1 MEEEFGNFQNHS
13 ISKFESMLKTNSF
26 LFFDSNEY
34 EEIIV
39 YYIEIGNIFLA
50 KKAIS
55 LALKQYPDSTIL
67 SLLHIEVLLLNN
79 EVVKAEQIALKIYEI
94 DPLNP
99 EILIQKAKI
108 YSKKKNH
115 IKAIELLEEIKEN
128 SDLYYDALSLI
139 GKEYLFIDD
148 FENAKNI
155 FMKCL
160 KQDDFDYSV
169 LNNIL
174 YCFDSIGDSKSTIKY
189 LNSFLETNPYSEI
202 AWHQLGKEYV
212 KDKRYEE
219 ALSAFDFA
227 IISDDSFVG
236 AYIEMAKILEKLNRI
251 NEAIE
256 KYEISIGINQPTTF
270 ALYRIGRC
278 HYKLGNNDLALS
290 YFIQTIEE
298 DPIHDKA
305 WMSIAIIYYNK
316 NDFNES
322 KNNLLKALE
331 IDSDKIKYWELY
343 AKINVKIDNFEEVE
357 LAIKEILSIGK
368 LDVNTLTFL
377 TRTLIKIPKNE
388 SLIKG
393 LLKSINLF
401 PKSAE
406 NEINYLLS
414 AIYFKILDNE
424 NAISHLKKAYF
435 YNPAKY
441 NYFKKLFPVIP
452 KLHVFK
458 NMLTI

>member
-26 LFFDSNEY
+26 LFFDSNEL
-34 EEIIV
+34 EEIIL
-39 YYIEIGNIFLA
+39 YYIEIGNLFLA

-55 LALKQYPDSTIL
+55 LASKQYPDSTIL

-357 LAIKEILSIGK
+357 LAIKEILSLGK

-377 TRTLIKIPKNE
+377 TQTLIKIPKNE

>member
-55 LALKQYPDSTIL
+55 LASKQYPDSTIL

-202 AWHQLGKEYV
+202 AWHQLGKQYV
-212 KDKRYEE
+212 KDDMYEE

-357 LAIKEILSIGK
+357 LAIKEILSLGK

-377 TRTLIKIPKNE
+377 TQTLIKIPENE

>member
-1 MEEEFGNFQNHS
+1 
-13 ISKFESMLKTNSF
+13 MLKTNSF

-55 LALKQYPDSTIL
+55 LASKQYPDSTIL

-343 AKINVKIDNFEEVE
+343 AKINVKIDNFEEAE
-357 LAIKEILSIGK
+357 LAIKEILSLGK

-377 TRTLIKIPKNE
+377 TQTLIKIPKNE

>member
-67 SLLHIEVLLLNN
+67 SLLYIEVLLLNN

-155 FMKCL
+155 FIKCL
-160 KQDDFDYSV
+160 KQDDFDYSI

-357 LAIKEILSIGK
+357 LAIKEILSLGK

-377 TRTLIKIPKNE
+377 TQTLIKIPENE

>member
-55 LALKQYPDSTIL
+55 LASKQYPDSTIL

-357 LAIKEILSIGK
+357 LAIKEILSLGK

-377 TRTLIKIPKNE
+377 TQTLIKIPKNE

>member
-1 MEEEFGNFQNHS
+1 M
-13 ISKFESMLKTNSF
+13 
-26 LFFDSNEY
+26 
-34 EEIIV
+34 
-39 YYIEIGNIFLA
+39 
-50 KKAIS
+50 
-55 LALKQYPDSTIL
+55 
-67 SLLHIEVLLLNN
+67 HIEVLLLNN

-148 FENAKNI
+148 FEYAKNI
-155 FMKCL
+155 FIKCL
-160 KQDDFDYSV
+160 KQDDFDYSI

-357 LAIKEILSIGK
+357 LAIKEILSLGK

-377 TRTLIKIPKNE
+377 TQTLIKIPENE

-458 NMLTI
+458 NMHTI

>member
-55 LALKQYPDSTIL
+55 LASKQYPDSTIL

-115 IKAIELLEEIKEN
+115 VKAIELLEEIKEN

-343 AKINVKIDNFEEVE
+343 AKINVKIDNFEEAE
-357 LAIKEILSIGK
+357 LAIKEILSLGK

-377 TRTLIKIPKNE
+377 TQTLIKIPKNE

>member
-55 LALKQYPDSTIL
+55 LASKQYPDSTIL

-202 AWHQLGKEYV
+202 AWHELGKQYV
-212 KDKRYEE
+212 NDKMYEE

-227 IISDDSFVG
+227 IICDDSFVG

-357 LAIKEILSIGK
+357 LAIKEILSLGK

-377 TRTLIKIPKNE
+377 TQTLIKIPENE

>member
-155 FMKCL
+155 FIKCL
-160 KQDDFDYSV
+160 KQDDFDYSI

-202 AWHQLGKEYV
+202 AWHQLGKQYV
-212 KDKRYEE
+212 KDKMYEE

-357 LAIKEILSIGK
+357 LAIKEILSLGK

-377 TRTLIKIPKNE
+377 TQTLIKIPKNE

>member
-55 LALKQYPDSTIL
+55 LASKQYPDSTIL

-155 FMKCL
+155 FIKCL

-357 LAIKEILSIGK
+357 LAIKEILSLGK

-377 TRTLIKIPKNE
+377 TQTLIKIPENE

>member
-55 LALKQYPDSTIL
+55 LASKQYPDSTIL

-155 FMKCL
+155 FIKCL
-160 KQDDFDYSV
+160 KQDDFDYSI

-202 AWHQLGKEYV
+202 AWHQLGKQYV
-212 KDKRYEE
+212 KDKMYEE

-357 LAIKEILSIGK
+357 LAIKEILSLGK

-377 TRTLIKIPKNE
+377 TQTLIKIPENE

>member
-155 FMKCL
+155 FIKCL

-357 LAIKEILSIGK
+357 LAIKEILSLGK

-377 TRTLIKIPKNE
+377 TQTLIKIPKNE

>member
-55 LALKQYPDSTIL
+55 LASKQYPDSTIL

-343 AKINVKIDNFEEVE
+343 AKINVKIDNFEEAE
-357 LAIKEILSIGK
+357 LAIKEILSLGK

-377 TRTLIKIPKNE
+377 TQTLIKIPKNE

>member
-55 LALKQYPDSTIL
+55 LASKQYPDSTIL

-251 NEAIE
+251 NEAIQ

-357 LAIKEILSIGK
+357 LAIKEILSLGK

-377 TRTLIKIPKNE
+377 TQTLIKIPKNE

>member
-1 MEEEFGNFQNHS
+1 VEEEFGNFQNHS

-55 LALKQYPDSTIL
+55 LASKQYPDSTIL

-357 LAIKEILSIGK
+357 LAIKEILSLGK

-377 TRTLIKIPKNE
+377 TQTLIKIPKNE

>member
-155 FMKCL
+155 FIKCL
-160 KQDDFDYSV
+160 KQDDFDYSI

-174 YCFDSIGDSKSTIKY
+174 FCFDSIGDSKSTIKY

-357 LAIKEILSIGK
+357 LAIKEILSLGK

-377 TRTLIKIPKNE
+377 TQTLIKIPENE

>member
-55 LALKQYPDSTIL
+55 LASKQYPDSTIL

-202 AWHQLGKEYV
+202 AWHQLGKEYI

-343 AKINVKIDNFEEVE
+343 AKINVKIDNFEEAE
-357 LAIKEILSIGK
+357 LAIKEILSLGK

-377 TRTLIKIPKNE
+377 TQTLIKIPKNE

>member
-55 LALKQYPDSTIL
+55 LASKQYPDSTIL

-128 SDLYYDALSLI
+128 SDLYFDALSLI

-155 FMKCL
+155 FIKCL
-160 KQDDFDYSV
+160 KQDDFDYSI

-357 LAIKEILSIGK
+357 LAIKEILSLGK

-377 TRTLIKIPKNE
+377 TQTLIKIPENE

>member
-55 LALKQYPDSTIL
+55 LASKQYPDSIIL

-79 EVVKAEQIALKIYEI
+79 EVVKAEQIALKIYET

-128 SDLYYDALSLI
+128 SDLYFDALSLI

-155 FMKCL
+155 FIKCL
-160 KQDDFDYSV
+160 KQDDFDYSI

-202 AWHQLGKEYV
+202 AWHQLGKQYV
-212 KDKRYEE
+212 KDKMYEE

-357 LAIKEILSIGK
+357 LAIKEILSLGK

-377 TRTLIKIPKNE
+377 TQTLIKIPENE

>member
-1 MEEEFGNFQNHS
+1 MEDDFEDFENHS
-13 ISKFESMLKTNSF
+13 IVKFESMLKTNSF

-34 EEIIV
+34 EEIII
-39 YYIEIGNIFLA
+39 YYLEVGNTSLA
-50 KKAIS
+50 KKAVS
-55 LALKQYPDSTIL
+55 LALKQYPNSIIL
-67 SLLHIEVLLLNN
+67 SLLHIEILLLNN
-79 EVVKAEQIALKIYEI
+79 EVKMAEKIASDIYEI

-115 IKAIELLEEIKEN
+115 VKAIKLLEEINES

-148 FENAKNI
+148 FQNAKKI
-155 FMKCL
+155 FIKCL
-160 KQDDFDYSV
+160 KQNNFHYSI
-169 LNNIL
+169 LNNVL
-174 YCFDSIGDSKSTIKY
+174 YCFDAIGDSQSTIRY
-189 LNSFLETNPYSEI
+189 LNDFLETNPYSEI
-202 AWHQLGKEYV
+202 AWHQLGKQYA
-212 KDKRYEE
+212 KDKMYQE

-236 AYIEMAKILEKLNRI
+236 AYIEMGKILEKLNRT

-256 KYEISIGINQPTTF
+256 KYEISIGINLPSTF

-305 WMSIAIIYYNK
+305 WMSIAIHHYNI

-331 IDSDKIKYWELY
+331 IDSNKTKYWELY
-343 AKINVKIDNFEEVE
+343 AKINIKLELFEEVE
-357 LAIKEILSIGK
+357 LAIKEILSLGK
-368 LDVNTLTFL
+368 LNINTLIFL
-377 TRTLIKIPKNE
+377 TESLIKIPQNK
-388 SLIKG
+388 SLFKK

-414 AIYFKILDNE
+414 VIYFKILDNE

-435 YNPAKY
+435 HNPSKY
-441 NYFKKLFPVIP
+441 NYFKELFPLIP
-452 KLHVFK
+452 KLQVFK
-458 NMLTI
+458 NMHTI

>member
-55 LALKQYPDSTIL
+55 LASKQYPDSTIL

-202 AWHQLGKEYV
+202 AWHELGKQYV
-212 KDKRYEE
+212 NDKMYEE

-227 IISDDSFVG
+227 IICDDSFVG

-343 AKINVKIDNFEEVE
+343 VKINVKIDDLEEVE
-357 LAIKEILSIGK
+357 IAIKEILSLGK

-377 TRTLIKIPKNE
+377 TQTLIKIPENE

>member
-160 KQDDFDYSV
+160 KQDDFDYSI

-357 LAIKEILSIGK
+357 LAIKEILSLGK

-377 TRTLIKIPKNE
+377 TQTLIKIPKNE

>member
-1 MEEEFGNFQNHS
+1 
-13 ISKFESMLKTNSF
+13 MLKTNSF

-55 LALKQYPDSTIL
+55 LASKQYPDSTIL

-357 LAIKEILSIGK
+357 LAIKEILSLGK

-377 TRTLIKIPKNE
+377 TQTLIKIPKNE

-458 NMLTI
+458 NMHTI

>member
-55 LALKQYPDSTIL
+55 LASKQYPDSTIL

-290 YFIQTIEE
+290 YFIQTTEE

-343 AKINVKIDNFEEVE
+343 AKINVKIDNFEEAE
-357 LAIKEILSIGK
+357 LAIKEILSLGK

-377 TRTLIKIPKNE
+377 TQTLIKIPKNE

>member
-55 LALKQYPDSTIL
+55 LASKQYPDSTIL

-155 FMKCL
+155 FIKCL
-160 KQDDFDYSV
+160 KQDDFDYSI

-357 LAIKEILSIGK
+357 LAIKEILSLGK

-377 TRTLIKIPKNE
+377 TQTLIKIPENE

>member
-1 MEEEFGNFQNHS
+1 
-13 ISKFESMLKTNSF
+13 MLKTNSF

-155 FMKCL
+155 FIKCL
-160 KQDDFDYSV
+160 KQDDFDYSI

-357 LAIKEILSIGK
+357 LAIKEILSLGK

-377 TRTLIKIPKNE
+377 TQTLIKIPKNE

>member
-39 YYIEIGNIFLA
+39 YYIEIGNVFLA

-55 LALKQYPDSTIL
+55 LASKQYPDSIIL

-155 FMKCL
+155 FIKCL
-160 KQDDFDYSV
+160 KQDDFDYSI

-174 YCFDSIGDSKSTIKY
+174 FCFDSIGDSKSTIKY

-202 AWHQLGKEYV
+202 AWHQLGKQYV

-357 LAIKEILSIGK
+357 LAIKEILSLGK

-377 TRTLIKIPKNE
+377 TQTLIKIPENE

>member
-1 MEEEFGNFQNHS
+1 VEEEFGNFQNHS

-55 LALKQYPDSTIL
+55 LASKQYPDSTIL

-343 AKINVKIDNFEEVE
+343 AKINVKIDNFEEAE
-357 LAIKEILSIGK
+357 LAIKEILSLGK

-377 TRTLIKIPKNE
+377 TQTLIKIPKNE

>member
-1 MEEEFGNFQNHS
+1 VEEEFGNFQNHS

-55 LALKQYPDSTIL
+55 LASKQYPDSTIL

-357 LAIKEILSIGK
+357 LAIKEILSLGK

-377 TRTLIKIPKNE
+377 TQTLIKIPENE

>member
-55 LALKQYPDSTIL
+55 LASKQYPDSTIL

-79 EVVKAEQIALKIYEI
+79 EVVKAEQIALKIYET

-357 LAIKEILSIGK
+357 LAIKEILSLGK

-377 TRTLIKIPKNE
+377 TQTLIKIPENE

>member
-55 LALKQYPDSTIL
+55 LASKQYPDSTIL

-155 FMKCL
+155 FIKCL
-160 KQDDFDYSV
+160 KQDDFDYSI

-251 NEAIE
+251 NEAIQ

-357 LAIKEILSIGK
+357 LAIKEILSLGK

-377 TRTLIKIPKNE
+377 TQTLIKIPENE

-458 NMLTI
+458 NMHTI

>member
-55 LALKQYPDSTIL
+55 LASKQYPDSTIL

-155 FMKCL
+155 FIKCL

-202 AWHQLGKEYV
+202 AWHQLGKQYV
-212 KDKRYEE
+212 KDDMYEE

-305 WMSIAIIYYNK
+305 WMSIAVIYYNK

-357 LAIKEILSIGK
+357 LAIKEILSLGK

-377 TRTLIKIPKNE
+377 TQTLIKIPENE

-435 YNPAKY
+435 YNPDKY